1 MSFEEE
7 WGQLVAEAEA
17 EHAPRT
23 RLDGAGGGGR
33 GKLHVTAALLRDR
46 ADRAEDKAAKEFRE
60 AHKDAVSKTS
70 DASGSLTGFASSG
83 AFSDFADSWK
93 KGASYVAGQIG
104 GEGLAKALRTAADS
118 FGHAD
123 KQVKQGLQNARSA
136 DKYKPGDV
144 I

>member
-1 MSFEEE
+1 MVSFAEE
-7 WGQLVAEAEA
+7 WSQLVAEARA

-46 ADRAEDKAAKEFRE
+46 ADKAENKAAKEFRE
-60 AHKDAVSKTS
+60 AHKDAVAKTS
-70 DASGSLTGFASSG
+70 DVSGSLKGFASSG
-83 AFSDFADSWK
+83 AFGDFAGSWK
-93 KGASYVAGQIG
+93 KGAAYVAGQIG

-123 KQVKQGLQNARSA
+123 KQVKQDLQDARSA
-136 DKYKPGDV
+136 YKPGD
-144 I
+144 II